1 MPLPPLD
8 LESLLAPL
16 DEDQPCGPDL
26 VYDPEFAELEQA
38 GAGKPE
44 RQYGDKVYPAE
55 PADWMA
61 VREHAMALSAR
72 TRDLRVALW
81 LARCGARMDGLGGF
95 TQGLQ
100 LVHGLMSQLW
110 DSVHP
115 QLDSSDNN
123 DPTMRLNAL
132 APFTASDAA
141 LADLRAAS
149 IAPVRGS
156 LTLRHLELGLGKADA
171 GSDETTPTEAGVLEA
186 LAALLRDHVGLAE
199 QAATAHATAV
209 LISDLLDERVGAAAA
224 PDLSPL
230 IKLLA
235 MLKDAVARLGGA
247 PSTDTGEPADGE
259 GGDSGNGATP
269 NSGGVATGAIRSRSD
284 AVRELER
291 ICGWIEQNEP
301 SNPAPLL
308 IRRAQRLMDKSFLDI
323 IRDLAPDGLVQ
334 VERLAGTD
342 TSN

>member
-16 DEDQPCGPDL
+16 DEAEPAGPDL
-26 VYDPEFAELEQA
+26 VYDPEFTELEQA

-55 PADWMA
+55 PTDWVA

-95 TQGLQ
+95 SQGLQ
-100 LVHGLMSQLW
+100 LVHGLMSRLW

-132 APFTASDAA
+132 APFSASDAA

-156 LTLRHLELGLGKADA
+156 LTMRHLELGLGKADA

-186 LAALLRDHVGLAE
+186 LAALLREHAGLAE
-199 QAATAHATAV
+199 LAQTTHDTAV
-209 LISDLLDERVGAAAA
+209 QISALLEERVGSAAA
-224 PDLSPL
+224 PDLTPL
-230 IKLLA
+230 LKLLA
-235 MLKDAVARLGGA
+235 MLKDAVARVGGTTEAGAAPEPGDASNDALGVAGA
-247 PSTDTGEPADGE
+247 S
-259 GGDSGNGATP
+259 
-269 NSGGVATGAIRSRSD
+269 GVATGAIRTRSD

-291 ICGWIEQNEP
+291 ICTWIEQNEP

>member
-8 LESLLAPL
+8 LATLLSPL
-16 DEDQPCGPDL
+16 TDAEPSGPDL
-26 VYDPEFAELEQA
+26 VYDPAFNDLEQA

-55 PADWMA
+55 PADWLA
-61 VREHAMALSAR
+61 VREHALALAAR

-81 LARCGARMDGLGGF
+81 LARCGARMDGLSGF

-100 LVHGLMSQLW
+100 LVHGLLAQQW

-115 QLDSSDNN
+115 QLDASDNN

-141 LADLRAAS
+141 LADLRSAGV
-149 IAPVRGS
+149 APVRGS
-156 LTLRHLELGLGKADA
+156 LTVRHLELGLGKAEPGA
-171 GSDETTPTEAGVLEA
+171 DEATPTEAGVLEA
-186 LAALLRDHVGLAE
+186 LAALVRDHPGLAE
-199 QAATAHATAV
+199 SARNAHETAQQIT
-209 LISDLLDERVGAAAA
+209 SLLEDRVGSAAA

-230 IKLLA
+230 TRLLA
-235 MLKDAVARLGGA
+235 LVYEAVVRVSGGPAPETDPGTPDA
-247 PSTDTGEPADGE
+247 EPGNP
-259 GGDSGNGATP
+259 GNGS
-269 NSGGVATGAIRSRSD
+269 SGGTAVGAIRSRSD

-291 ICGWIEQNEP
+291 ICAWIEQNEP

-323 IRDLAPDGLVQ
+323 IRDLAPDGLGQ

-342 TSN
+342 TN

>member
-8 LESLLAPL
+8 LATLLSPL
-16 DEDQPCGPDL
+16 TDAEPSGPDL
-26 VYDPEFAELEQA
+26 VYDPAFTELEQA

-55 PADWMA
+55 PADWLA
-61 VREHAMALSAR
+61 VREHALALSAR

-81 LARCGARMDGLGGF
+81 LARCGARMDGLEGF

-100 LVHGLMSQLW
+100 LVHGLLAQLW

-115 QLDSSDNN
+115 QLDASDHN

-132 APFTASDAA
+132 APFTAGDAA
-141 LADLRAAS
+141 LADLRSAS
-149 IAPVRGS
+149 VAPVRGS
-156 LTLRHLELGLGKADA
+156 LTVRHLELGLGKAVA
-171 GSDETTPTEAGVLEA
+171 GSDESTPTEAGVLEA
-186 LAALLRDHVGLAE
+186 LAALLREHPQLAE
-199 QAATAHATAV
+199 RTRAAHDTARQIA
-209 LISDLLDERVGAAAA
+209 SLLEDRVGSAQA

-230 IKLLA
+230 VRLLG
-235 MLKDAVARLGGA
+235 MVNDAVTRVGGA
-247 PSTDTGEPADGE
+247 GSEAPAEPEAGEDAGLAPSGPAG
-259 GGDSGNGATP
+259 S
-269 NSGGVATGAIRSRSD
+269 VATAVGAIRNRGD
-284 AVRELER
+284 ALRELER
-291 ICGWIEQNEP
+291 ICAWIEQNEP

-323 IRDLAPDGLVQ
+323 IRDLAPDGLGQ

-342 TSN
+342 NN

>member
-1 MPLPPLD
+1 M
-8 LESLLAPL
+8 
-16 DEDQPCGPDL
+16 
-26 VYDPEFAELEQA
+26 
-38 GAGKPE
+38 
-44 RQYGDKVYPAE
+44 
-55 PADWMA
+55 
-61 VREHAMALSAR
+61 
-72 TRDLRVALW
+72 
-81 LARCGARMDGLGGF
+81 
-95 TQGLQ
+95 
-100 LVHGLMSQLW
+100 
-110 DSVHP
+110 
-115 QLDSSDNN
+115 
-123 DPTMRLNAL
+123 
-132 APFTASDAA
+132 
-141 LADLRAAS
+141 
-149 IAPVRGS
+149 RGS

-186 LAALLRDHVGLAE
+186 LGALLREHAGLAE
-199 QAATAHATAV
+199 LALAAHGTAV
-209 LISDLLDERVGAAAA
+209 QIDRLLEERVGSAAA

-247 PSTDTGEPADGE
+247 PSTDAGEPADGE
-259 GGDSGNGATP
+259 GSDSSNGATH
-269 NSGGVATGAIRSRSD
+269 STGGVATGAIRSRSD

>member
-1 MPLPPLD
+1 MSLPPLD

-16 DEDQPCGPDL
+16 AEAEPSGPDL
-26 VYDPEFAELEQA
+26 VYDPEFTELELA

-44 RQYGDKVYPAE
+44 RQYGDKVYAAE
-55 PADWMA
+55 PTDWVA

-81 LARCGARMDGLGGF
+81 LARCGARMDGLGAF
-95 TQGLQ
+95 AQGLQ

-156 LTLRHLELGLGKADA
+156 LTLRHLELGLGKAEA
-171 GSDETTPTEAGVLEA
+171 GADETTPTETGVLEA
-186 LAALLRDHVGLAE
+186 LGALLRDHADVAE
-199 QAATAHATAV
+199 QAQTAHATAV
-209 LISDLLDERVGAAAA
+209 QISNLLEERVGAATA
-224 PDLSPL
+224 PDLAPL

-235 MLKDAVARLGGA
+235 MLKDAVARVGGA
-247 PSTDTGEPADGE
+247 PSTDAAVQAA
-259 GGDSGNGATP
+259 GDSGGSAASQT
-269 NSGGVATGAIRSRSD
+269 GGVATGAIRGRSD

-291 ICGWIEQNEP
+291 ICAWIEQNEP

>member
-16 DEDQPCGPDL
+16 DEAEPAGPDL
-26 VYDPEFAELEQA
+26 VYDPEFTELEQA

-55 PADWMA
+55 PTDWVA

-95 TQGLQ
+95 SQGLQ
-100 LVHGLMSQLW
+100 LVHGLMSRLW

-132 APFTASDAA
+132 APFSASDAA

-156 LTLRHLELGLGKADA
+156 LTMRHLELGLGKADA

-186 LAALLRDHVGLAE
+186 LAALLREHAGLAE
-199 QAATAHATAV
+199 LAQTTHDTAV
-209 LISDLLDERVGAAAA
+209 QISALLEERVGSAAA
-224 PDLSPL
+224 PDLTPL
-230 IKLLA
+230 LKLLA
-235 MLKDAVARLGGA
+235 MLKDAVARVGGTTEAGAA
-247 PSTDTGEPADGE
+247 PEP
-259 GGDSGNGATP
+259 GDASSDAVGVAGA
-269 NSGGVATGAIRSRSD
+269 SGVATGAIRTRSD

-291 ICGWIEQNEP
+291 ICTWIEQNEP

>member
-1 MPLPPLD
+1 MSLPPLD
-8 LESLLAPL
+8 LESLRAPL
-16 DEDQPCGPDL
+16 ADAEPSGPDL

-61 VREHAMALSAR
+61 VREHAMALSVR

-81 LARCGARMDGLGGF
+81 LARCGARMDGLSGF

-171 GSDETTPTEAGVLEA
+171 GADETTPTEAGVLEA
-186 LAALLRDHVGLAE
+186 LAALLREHADVAGRA
-199 QAATAHATAV
+199 QAAHDTAV
-209 LISDLLDERVGAAAA
+209 QIASLLETRVGAAAA
-224 PDLSPL
+224 PDLAPL

-235 MLKDAVARLGGA
+235 LLKDAVARVGGGA
-247 PSTDTGEPADGE
+247 AIAGAPTQ
-259 GGDSGNGATP
+259 DSGDAGHSGGANGA
-269 NSGGVATGAIRSRSD
+269 GVATGAIRSRSD

>member
-16 DEDQPCGPDL
+16 DEAEPAGPDL
-26 VYDPEFAELEQA
+26 VYDPEFTELEQA

-55 PADWMA
+55 PTDWVA

-95 TQGLQ
+95 SQGLQ
-100 LVHGLMSQLW
+100 LVHGLMSRLW

-132 APFTASDAA
+132 APFSASDAA

-156 LTLRHLELGLGKADA
+156 LTMRHLELGLGKADA

-186 LAALLRDHVGLAE
+186 LAALLREHAGLAE
-199 QAATAHATAV
+199 LAQTTHDTAV
-209 LISDLLDERVGAAAA
+209 QISALLEERVGSAAA
-224 PDLSPL
+224 PDLTPL
-230 IKLLA
+230 LKLLA
-235 MLKDAVARLGGA
+235 MLKDAVARVGGTTEAGAGPEPGDASNDALGVAGA
-247 PSTDTGEPADGE
+247 S
-259 GGDSGNGATP
+259 
-269 NSGGVATGAIRSRSD
+269 GVATGAIRTRSD

-291 ICGWIEQNEP
+291 ICTWIEQNEP